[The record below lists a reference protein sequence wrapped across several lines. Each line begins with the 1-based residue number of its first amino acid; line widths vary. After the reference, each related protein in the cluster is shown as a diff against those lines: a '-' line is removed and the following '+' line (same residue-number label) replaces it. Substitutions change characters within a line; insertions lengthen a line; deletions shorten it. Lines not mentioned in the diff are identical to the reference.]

1 MKPSELFC
9 VKDARNFA
17 TLLFYLE
24 ACKKKFQRANAT
36 DIAQDGKD
44 PPNGLARDSQTR
56 TRLVDSLICTTCS
69 LENNVFSVLHY
80 VMVTLHYS
88 TLHRFEIFS
97 TPGTFA
103 HGSIRLPP
111 RNLASSRGCSLAI
124 NNSIRIQAS
133 LILIPKRRNTDTEGV
148 IESVCINEV
157 SVLTL

>member
-9 VKDARNFA
+9 FKDAKNFA

-80 VMVTLHYS
+80 VMVALHYS
-88 TLHRFEIFS
+88 TLHRFEIFPS
-97 TPGTFA
+97 LEHSRTALLGY
-103 HGSIRLPP
+103 RLATSRP
-111 RNLASSRGCSLAI
+111 REAARW
-124 NNSIRIQAS
+124 Q
-133 LILIPKRRNTDTEGV
+133 
-148 IESVCINEV
+148 
-157 SVLTL
+157 